1 MEGREIAI
9 PSMFVL
15 EAKTGRIIW
24 RYIGETM
31 WDRPQLSPVL
41 QAIEQAG
48 GIPTPSPSVP

>member
-48 GIPTPSPSVP
+48 GIPTPAPSVP